1 MRYMIKENL
10 HHEWTILV
18 HDYWCYY
25 YCLYRP
31 AYYHY
36 HYYYGAGECSCARA
50 PTLARSPS

>member
-1 MRYMIKENL
+1 MWYMIKENL